1 MSGPTDAERAEQI
14 RDEIAKQTAKW
25 DRAASGTRRRRVGRA
40 SGDPRADR
48 ARHQGIVDRAHTDAL
63 RNVVP

>member
-1 MSGPTDAERAEQI
+1 MTTPTDGDRAEQL

-25 DRAASGTRRRRVGRA
+25 DRYASGTRRRRVGRA